1 MNSYGQVYH
10 DEGSRLAAITR
21 AAVAHRHALEGG
33 GVPVPTAV
41 RVAAADAVDAAL
53 KAEAAYWAGRADR
66 DAQITALLDIL
77 DAHNAHID
85 FEPDY
90 RIIYGYFA
98 KISEARAALL
108 AVRAVKP
115 AAAMTVDGTKAT
127 ITIDMGGE

>member
-1 MNSYGQVYH
+1 MI
-10 DEGSRLAAITR
+10 DEQETQ
-21 AAVAHRHALEGG
+21 
-33 GVPVPTAV
+33 
-41 RVAAADAVDAAL
+41 
-53 KAEAAYWAGRADR
+53 DR
-66 DAQITALLDIL
+66 DTARIHRLGLISAVINIL
-77 DAHNAHID
+77 DDSGAHID